1 MASGALKDMHSL
13 RRRFNE
19 IKMRRGLFRGI
30 LFITGYILS
39 PLTWW
44 NDLFVNIPIS
54 YVIASIISKIIGEDY
69 FPELMVSAYL
79 FTNVL
84 GFLLIHI
91 SISWGRISR
100 RKLLIDIIIA
110 TGYTILVY
118 ALALLGYIKPF

>member
-1 MASGALKDMHSL
+1 MANGALKDMHSL
-13 RRRFNE
+13 RRKFNE
-19 IKMRRGLFRGI
+19 IKTRKGLFRGI

-44 NDLFVNIPIS
+44 NDLFVNIPVS

-69 FPELMVSAYL
+69 FPELIVSVYL

-84 GFLLIHI
+84 GFLLMHI

-100 RKLLIDIIIA
+100 RKLLTDIIIA

-118 ALALLGYIKPF
+118 VLALLGYIKPF

>member
-13 RRRFNE
+13 RRKFNE
-19 IKMRRGLFRGI
+19 IKTRKGLFRGI

-54 YVIASIISKIIGEDY
+54 YVIASIISKIMGEDY
-69 FPELMVSAYL
+69 FPELIVSAYL
-79 FTNVL
+79 FTNIL
-84 GFLLIHI
+84 GFLLMHI

-118 ALALLGYIKPF
+118 VLALLGYIKPF

>member
-84 GFLLIHI
+84 GFLLMHI

-118 ALALLGYIKPF
+118 VLALLGYIKPF

>member
-1 MASGALKDMHSL
+1 MASGESKDMHSL
-13 RRRFNE
+13 RRKFNE
-19 IKMRRGLFRGI
+19 IKTRKGLFRGI

-69 FPELMVSAYL
+69 FPELIVSVYL

-84 GFLLIHI
+84 GFLLMHI
-91 SISWGRISR
+91 SISWGRTSR

-118 ALALLGYIKPF
+118 VLALLGYIKPI

>member
-13 RRRFNE
+13 RRKFNE
-19 IKMRRGLFRGI
+19 IKTRKGLFRGI

-54 YVIASIISKIIGEDY
+54 YVIASIISKIMGEDY
-69 FPELMVSAYL
+69 FPGLMVSAYL

-84 GFLLIHI
+84 GFLLMHI

>member
-1 MASGALKDMHSL
+1 MANGALKDMHSL
-13 RRRFNE
+13 RRKFNE
-19 IKMRRGLFRGI
+19 IKTRKGLFRGI

-44 NDLFVNIPIS
+44 NDLFVNIPVS

-69 FPELMVSAYL
+69 FPELIVSVYL

-84 GFLLIHI
+84 GFLLMHI

-118 ALALLGYIKPF
+118 VLALLGYIKPF

>member
-13 RRRFNE
+13 RRKFNE
-19 IKMRRGLFRGI
+19 IKTRKGLFRGI

-54 YVIASIISKIIGEDY
+54 YVIASIISKIIGKDH

-84 GFLLIHI
+84 GFLLMHI

-100 RKLLIDIIIA
+100 KKLLIDIIIA

-118 ALALLGYIKPF
+118 VLALLEYIKPF

>member
-1 MASGALKDMHSL
+1 MANGALKDMHSL
-13 RRRFNE
+13 RRKFNE
-19 IKMRRGLFRGI
+19 IKTRKGLFRGI

-44 NDLFVNIPIS
+44 NDIFVNIPVS

-69 FPELMVSAYL
+69 FPELIVSVYL

-84 GFLLIHI
+84 GFLLMHI

-118 ALALLGYIKPF
+118 VLALLGYIKPF